1 MSFLDTKSSS
11 PETILVVDDEVLV
24 RLPISEYL
32 RQCGYRVL
40 EAANADEALT
50 ILQKG
55 GDVQVDVV
63 LSDIEMPGS
72 IGGFGLSRWIRTNR
86 PGINVVLVST
96 PRRAADAAAELC
108 DSGPTLTKP
117 YEPKIVLQRIKALL
131 TERNRLDIK
140 RTPPK
145 ERA

>member
-1 MSFLDTKSSS
+1 MSFLDTKSNS

-72 IGGFGLSRWIRTNR
+72 IEGFGLSKWIRANR

-96 PRRAADAAAELC
+96 PQRATNAAAELC
-108 DSGPTLTKP
+108 ASGASLQKP
-117 YEPKIVLQRIKALL
+117 YEPKIVLQRIKKLL
-131 TERNRLDIK
+131 AERDRLA
-140 RTPPK
+140 
-145 ERA
+145 RAPYRELR